1 MPPHVPNA
9 DRMPTVQ
16 VNIQPAIDAVSW
28 YPTVRA
34 LRWPDGLMSP
44 SCQLKYST
52 KRGCD
57 DTALARQHYGCHDD
71 DTRCDPICRPTH
83 VSSSCTLFGPWPC
96 TSHLL
101 IMKAC
106 RRCSSRARWRL
117 VRVTHRVIGD
127 TGVAVK
133 QVLEL

>member
-1 MPPHVPNA
+1 MS
-9 DRMPTVQ
+9 PTLTGCQ
-16 VNIQPAIDAVSW
+16 RCRSTSSMRSMLCRGIQP
-28 YPTVRA
+28 VRA
-34 LRWPDGLMSP
+34 LRGPDGLMGP
-44 SCQLKYST
+44 SCQLKYSI

-57 DTALARQHYGCHDD
+57 DTALARQHYGCHDND
-71 DTRCDPICRPTH
+71 PRCDPICRPTH
-83 VSSSCTLFGPWPC
+83 VSSSCTLFGLWPC

-133 QVLEL
+133 QVLEP